1 MERPFKRA
9 HEPCFFHLCIKSHHV
24 SLKPWGI
31 QLFCSSITDTSNY
44 AIWCNKCKT
53 LLVSFA
59 SYLTIKLVNV
69 EIKERQWKLFQLP
82 FHSVKVQCITSPLA
96 VISEIHHGPSLIG
109 YIYVNNNL
117 LRSTSSASSLW
128 IMQNAM
134 LNSDVAV
141 SYFQ

>member
-1 MERPFKRA
+1 MTPVSAIYVWHLTMLVWSFEGYN
-9 HEPCFFHLCIKSHHV
+9 CFVHLLLILLRYH
-24 SLKPWGI
+24 
-31 QLFCSSITDTSNY
+31 NY
-44 AIWCNKCKT
+44 AIWCNICKT
-53 LLVSFA
+53 LLVSLT

-82 FHSVKVQCITSPLA
+82 FHSVKVQYITSPLA

-117 LRSTSSASSLW
+117 LRSTSSASYLW